1 MIHGSQINAICQRR
15 SEIQRGRAAGGP
27 DLLWE
32 HLLPYAIA
40 HMVSDGEVLSQWR
53 GSADAGDNSAEQF
66 ILAVA
71 VNQCDKPQPLIIGN
85 FQCKR

>member
-1 MIHGSQINAICQRR
+1 
-15 SEIQRGRAAGGP
+15 
-27 DLLWE
+27 
-32 HLLPYAIA
+32 
-40 HMVSDGEVLSQWR
+40 MVSDGEVLSQWR